1 MRPYNAHPLL
11 TSHLSL
17 LTSNFSPLT
26 SKKGP
31 HETLARTPIINY
43 QFSICLVPDATD
55 GKAVGLTEA
64 AVAHVGV
71 VVVQVPVVRVVAIV
85 LGSTPKVG
93 IVAEIVVA
101 IAVVV
106 ACRNSR
112 DSKHCTVVQ
121 GTHAFPATSFTT
133 KANSIFA
140 PVVCPIKKIA
150 RSGSR
155 KSRIPATI

>member
-1 MRPYNAHPLL
+1 MNCVPTTPAL
-11 TSHLSL
+11 
-17 LTSNFSPLT
+17 FSPLT

-55 GKAVGLTEA
+55 RKTVVLIVVVAV
-64 AVAHVGV
+64 HIGV
-71 VVVQVPVVRVVAIV
+71 VIVQVPVVRVVAIV
-85 LGSTPKVG
+85 LGSGPEVRV
-93 IVAEIVVA
+93 VAEIVVA